1 MSPPYARTA
10 PTSATR
16 QLLDLYAGAP
26 PLARAHVRVRWATC
40 PLRAVAA
47 QVPRQGRVLELGCGH
62 GLLSLHLALTAPER
76 SVLGVDVDDAKIA
89 VAQRAGAPLTN
100 CRFDVTPPGDV
111 PRGPWAG
118 IAIVDVL
125 YLLPP
130 EAQRWLIRAC
140 LERLGP
146 DGVLVI
152 KEMAPSPAWKATWN
166 RVQESLAVRLLRITA
181 AEGAFH
187 FMSPEELAAEMG
199 STGLT
204 VRHRPLHRGYP
215 HPHHLLVASRR

>member
-10 PTSATR
+10 PGSPAR
-16 QLLDLYAGAP
+16 RLLALYAGAP
-26 PLARAHVRVRWATC
+26 PTARAHVRVRWATC

-47 QVPRQGRVLELGCGH
+47 QVPLQGRVLELGCGH
-62 GLLSLHLALTAPER
+62 GLLSAYLALTGPER
-76 SVLGVDVDDAKIA
+76 SVLGVDVDEAKIA
-89 VAQRAGAPLTN
+89 VAQQAAAALTN
-100 CRFDVTPPGDV
+100 CRFDVTPPGEV

-118 IAIVDVL
+118 IVIVDVL

-130 EAQRWLIRAC
+130 EAQRWLLGAC

-146 DGVLVI
+146 DGVLVV
-152 KEMAPSPAWKATWN
+152 KEMGPSPAWKARWN
-166 RVQESLAVRLLRITA
+166 TVQETLAVRLMGITA
-181 AEGAFH
+181 GEGRF
-187 FMSPEELAAEMG
+187 FFLPPEELAEIMR

-215 HPHHLLVASRR
+215 HPHHLLVASRT